1 MNNKKKSTRSILP
14 YLLSTLLFSC
24 GDRKNSNPMGTGIF
38 ESEETTISAGGT
50 GEIVKLKVEE
60 GDNIDA
66 NSVLGQI
73 DTTDLYYLKEQLV
86 SELHSLQTKKI
97 NIKPQISNISAEIL
111 AKKKYTDVL
120 ESRHNSI
127 QFEKKRYTALVNA
140 DAIPSKS
147 LDDIVAENSL
157 VEKQIDQSKEEV
169 NVLQT
174 KLKSESI
181 KNQSE
186 NLAITSDS
194 GMLIAKIEQLNY
206 QIKKCQII
214 NPIKGTVTKRFS
226 RAFEHIKTGSPIY
239 TIADN
244 SKMYLRVY
252 FPYREYT
259 NCHIGQQVAIKID
272 DGIGGQISH
281 RGQIISINTRA
292 EFQPKGLQS
301 PDERTN
307 LVYSARILVLN
318 PELKIKSGMYG
329 EAFAITQK

>member
-1 MNNKKKSTRSILP
+1 
-14 YLLSTLLFSC
+14 
-24 GDRKNSNPMGTGIF
+24 MGSGIF

-50 GEIVKLKVEE
+50 GEITKLQVED
-60 GDNIDA
+60 GDQIEA
-66 NSVLGQI
+66 NYPLGQI
-73 DTTDLYYLKEQLV
+73 DTTDLHYLKEQVV
-86 SELHSLQTKKI
+86 SELRSLQTKKI
-97 NIKPQISNISAEIL
+97 NIKPQISNISAEIV
-111 AKKKYTDVL
+111 ARKKYTEVL
-120 ESRHNSI
+120 ESRHHSI
-127 QFEKKRYTALVNA
+127 QIEKKRYTALVNA

-147 LDDIVAENSL
+147 LDDIIAENSL
-157 VEKQIDQSKEEV
+157 IERQIEQSKEEV

-174 KLKSESI
+174 KLKSELV

-194 GMLIAKIEQLNY
+194 GMLIAKIEQLNF
-206 QIKKCQII
+206 QIKKCRII

-226 RAFEHIKTGSPIY
+226 RAYEHIKSGSPIY

-252 FPYREYT
+252 FPYKEYT
-259 NCHIGQQVAIKID
+259 NCRIGQQVTIKID
-272 DGIGGQISH
+272 DGIGGQITH
-281 RGQIISINTRA
+281 PGQIISINTRA